1 MTAEGKG
8 AMPAQRTA
16 PGRGGRPQGRRT
28 FAPSKVQLR
37 YFRESSKGNDVRVF
51 CGQKRKAHGKT
62 ESQSGG
68 DAMAL
73 SMSVSGGAVNARH
86 DLDPD
91 YRARLK
97 NVDRSKTKDNLI
109 LAGESIEH
117 AYERLFGEATETYNA
132 RQVSKGRPDRQ
143 IESYYAHVR
152 DVYRADRAKVGHSKS
167 RSGRPAPAIEYVVQL
182 GNRETWSRELDE
194 AGAKAVY
201 SDAFDRI
208 RARTA
213 GAIDWFAAVV
223 HVDETDGT
231 PHMHII
237 GIPYGHSPNRGLPV
251 QVSMNKA
258 LKTMGLDRLPDLQDA
273 MMGCLEGAAREHGV
287 ERAVMDD
294 HHKHMDVPQ
303 FKRAMRELDELDKRR
318 ESSRREASDLARL
331 ADVTRGLVKDA
342 QAEERAARAREE
354 DARAGLEGLQR
365 EGGAAQGRIGE
376 LEKAVAAERDRIDL
390 ENQVVGFFEGC
401 RDSRGAFERIDRL
414 KREVEESEREADGGE
429 VKAANLEGRADRAS
443 EQVAE
448 LRGRV
453 EGLEAERSRLVES
466 IERLGQCVADAAR
479 RVTDKIRAL
488 FERDESPAKVGQ
500 YAGPALSCL
509 PDEQKAEVE
518 AARAASAARVA
529 EARRRLAPA
538 LEAYRV
544 DVRAYRREF
553 AAVAK
558 SAAGTD
564 YSEFPRP
571 RVPVP
576 DDELSKYETLAV
588 DAYIAAKAACDRLV
602 DKYAVNL
609 PDGGDLNDGSTG
621 TAAASPAQ
629 QTRVQD
635 RSIERSVGFRER

>member
-1 MTAEGKG
+1 
-8 AMPAQRTA
+8 
-16 PGRGGRPQGRRT
+16 
-28 FAPSKVQLR
+28 
-37 YFRESSKGNDVRVF
+37 
-51 CGQKRKAHGKT
+51 
-62 ESQSGG
+62 
-68 DAMAL
+68 MAL

-86 DLDPD
+86 DLDPE
-91 YRARLK
+91 YRARLQ
-97 NVDRSKTKDNLI
+97 NVDRTKTKDNLI
-109 LAGESIEH
+109 LASESIEH

-143 IESYYAHVR
+143 IEDYYAHVR
-152 DVYRADRAKVGHSKS
+152 DAYRADRAKVGHSKS
-167 RSGRPAPAIEYVVQL
+167 RSGRPAPAVEYVVQL
-182 GNRETWSRELDE
+182 GNRETWSSELDE
-194 AGAKAVY
+194 AEVEAVY
-201 SDAFDRI
+201 SEAFDRI
-208 RARTA
+208 KARTA
-213 GAIDWFAAVV
+213 GAIDWFAAAV

-237 GIPYGHSPNRGLPV
+237 GIPYGESPNRGLPV

-258 LKTMGLDRLPDLQDA
+258 LKTMGLDRLPDLQDT
-273 MMGCLEGAAREHGV
+273 MMGCLEDAARDRGV

-294 HHKHMDVPQ
+294 HHRHMDVPQ
-303 FKRAMRELDELDKRR
+303 FKRVMRELDELDDKK
-318 ESSRREASDLARL
+318 EASRREASDLARL
-331 ADVTRGLVKDA
+331 ADVTRELARDA
-342 QAEERAARAREE
+342 QAEERA
-354 DARAGLEGLQR
+354 ARAGLEGLQR

-376 LEKAVAAERDRIDL
+376 LERAVAAERDRIDL
-390 ENQVVGFFEGC
+390 ENQVVEFFEGC
-401 RDSRGAFERIDRL
+401 RDSRDAFERIDRL
-414 KREVEESEREADGGE
+414 KKEVEEGEREAE
-429 VKAANLEGRADRAS
+429 RSELKASNLERRAERAS
-443 EQVAE
+443 EQVTE

-453 EGLEAERSRLVES
+453 EGLEAKRGGLVES
-466 IERLGQCVADAAR
+466 IERLGDRIADAAR
-479 RVTDKIRAL
+479 RVTDKIKAL
-488 FERDESPAKVGQ
+488 FARDESPAKVGQ

-538 LEAYRV
+538 LEVYRV

-576 DDELSKYETLAV
+576 DAELAKYETLAV

-621 TAAASPAQ
+621 AATASPAQ
-629 QTRVQD
+629 QAHVQD

>member
-1 MTAEGKG
+1 
-8 AMPAQRTA
+8 
-16 PGRGGRPQGRRT
+16 
-28 FAPSKVQLR
+28 
-37 YFRESSKGNDVRVF
+37 
-51 CGQKRKAHGKT
+51 
-62 ESQSGG
+62 
-68 DAMAL
+68 MAL

-86 DLDPD
+86 DLDPE

-143 IESYYAHVR
+143 IEDYYAHVR
-152 DVYRADRAKVGHSKS
+152 DAYRADRAKVGHSKS
-167 RSGRPAPAIEYVVQL
+167 RSGRPAPAVEYVVQL

-194 AGAKAVY
+194 DEAKAVY
-201 SDAFDRI
+201 SEAFDRI
-208 RARTA
+208 KARTA
-213 GAIDWFAAVV
+213 GAIDWFAAAV

-237 GIPYGHSPNRGLPV
+237 GIPYGQSPKRGLSV

-273 MMGCLEGAAREHGV
+273 LMGCLEGAARDHGV

-294 HHKHMDVPQ
+294 HHRHMDVPQ
-303 FKRAMRELDELDKRR
+303 FKRAMRELDEINGRK
-318 ESSRREASDLARL
+318 EASRQEVSDLAKL
-331 ADVTRGLVKDA
+331 ADVTRGLVRDA
-342 QAEERAARAREE
+342 QAEERATRALEE
-354 DARAGLEGLQR
+354 EARAGLEGLQR

-376 LEKAVAAERDRIDL
+376 LEKEIAAERDRIDL
-390 ENQVVGFFEGC
+390 ENQAVEFFEKC
-401 RDSRGAFERIDRL
+401 RDSRDAFEHIDRL
-414 KREVEESEREADGGE
+414 KKEVEEGEREAERGE
-429 VKAANLEGRADRAS
+429 VKAANLENRADRAS

-448 LRGRV
+448 LRERV
-453 EGLEAERSRLVES
+453 EGLEAKRIGFVES
-466 IERLGQCVADAAR
+466 IERLGDRIADAAR
-479 RVTDKIRAL
+479 RVTDKIKAL
-488 FERDESPAKVGQ
+488 FARDESPAKVRQ
-500 YAGPALSCL
+500 YAGSALSCL

-518 AARAASAARVA
+518 AAREASAARVA

-576 DDELSKYETLAV
+576 DAELAKYETLAV

-609 PDGGDLNDGSTG
+609 PDGGDLNDGSTV
-621 TAAASPAQ
+621 SPAAQ
-629 QTRVQD
+629 AAQPARTQD
-635 RSIERSVGFRER
+635 RSIERSVGFQER

>member
-1 MTAEGKG
+1 
-8 AMPAQRTA
+8 
-16 PGRGGRPQGRRT
+16 
-28 FAPSKVQLR
+28 
-37 YFRESSKGNDVRVF
+37 
-51 CGQKRKAHGKT
+51 
-62 ESQSGG
+62 
-68 DAMAL
+68 MAL

-86 DLDPD
+86 DLDPE

-109 LAGESIEH
+109 LANESIER
-117 AYERLFGEATETYNA
+117 AYKRLFGEATEVYNA

-143 IESYYAHVR
+143 IEDYYAHVR
-152 DVYRADRAKVGHSKS
+152 DAYRADRAKVGHSKS
-167 RSGRPAPAIEYVVQL
+167 RSGRPAPAVEYVVQL

-201 SDAFDRI
+201 SEAFERI
-208 RARTA
+208 KARTA
-213 GAIDWFAAVV
+213 GAIDWFAAAV

-231 PHMHII
+231 PHMHIL
-237 GIPYGHSPNRGLPV
+237 GIPYGESQNRGLPV

-273 MMGCLEGAAREHGV
+273 MMGCLEDAARDHGV

-303 FKRAMRELDELDKRR
+303 FKRAMRELDEINGRK
-318 ESSRREASDLARL
+318 EASRQEVADLARL
-331 ADVTRGLVKDA
+331 TQVARQLADDA

-365 EGGAAQGRIGE
+365 EGGAAQDRIGE
-376 LEKAVAAERDRIDL
+376 LEGAIAAERTRIDL

-401 RDSRGAFERIDRL
+401 RDGRDAFERIDRL
-414 KREVEESEREADGGE
+414 KKEVEEGEREADRGE
-429 VKAANLEGRADRAS
+429 VKAANLESRADKVA

-453 EGLEAERSRLVES
+453 EGLEAERGGLVES
-466 IERLGQCVADAAR
+466 IERLGKRIADAAG
-479 RVTDKIRAL
+479 RVTGKIKAL
-488 FERDESPAKVGQ
+488 FARDETPAKVRQ
-500 YAGPALSCL
+500 YAGSALSYL
-509 PDEQKAEVE
+509 PADQQAEVE

-529 EARRRLAPA
+529 QARRRLAPA

-544 DVRAYRREF
+544 DVQAYRREF

-558 SAAGTD
+558 SASGTD

-576 DDELSKYETLAV
+576 DDELAKYEPLAA
-588 DAYIAAKAACDRLV
+588 DAYIAAKTACDRLV

-629 QTRVQD
+629 RAYAQD
-635 RSIERSVGFRER
+635 RSIERSVGVRDR

>member
-1 MTAEGKG
+1 
-8 AMPAQRTA
+8 
-16 PGRGGRPQGRRT
+16 
-28 FAPSKVQLR
+28 
-37 YFRESSKGNDVRVF
+37 
-51 CGQKRKAHGKT
+51 
-62 ESQSGG
+62 
-68 DAMAL
+68 MAL

-86 DLDPD
+86 DLDPE

-97 NVDRSKTKDNLI
+97 NVQHSKTKDNLI
-109 LAGESIEH
+109 LASESIEH
-117 AYERLFGEATETYNA
+117 AYERLFGEATETYNM
-132 RQVSKGRPDRQ
+132 RQISKGRPDRQ

-152 DVYRADRAKVGHSKS
+152 DAYRADRAKVGHSKS

-208 RARTA
+208 KERTA
-213 GAIDWFAAVV
+213 GAIDWFAAAV

-237 GIPYGHSPNRGLPV
+237 GIPYGQSPNRGLPV

-273 MMGCLEGAAREHGV
+273 MMGCLEGAAREHGI

-331 ADVTRGLVKDA
+331 ADAARGFVKDV

-354 DARAGLEGLQR
+354 DARAGLECLQR
-365 EGGAAQGRIGE
+365 KGIAAQGRIGE

-390 ENQVVGFFEGC
+390 ENSVVEFFEGC
-401 RDSRGAFERIDRL
+401 RDSRDTFERIDRL
-414 KREVEESEREADGGE
+414 KKEVEESEREADGCE

-488 FERDESPAKVGQ
+488 FERDEAPAKVRQ
-500 YAGPALSCL
+500 YAGSALSCL

-518 AARAASAARVA
+518 AAREASAARVA
-529 EARRRLAPA
+529 DARRRLAPA
-538 LEAYRV
+538 LEAYRA
-544 DVRAYRREF
+544 DVQAYRREF

-564 YSEFPRP
+564 YGEFPRP

-576 DDELSKYETLAV
+576 DDELAKYESLAV
-588 DAYIAAKAACDRLV
+588 DVYIAAKAACDRLV

-621 TAAASPAQ
+621 AAAASPAQ
-629 QTRVQD
+629 QAHVQD

>member
-1 MTAEGKG
+1 
-8 AMPAQRTA
+8 
-16 PGRGGRPQGRRT
+16 
-28 FAPSKVQLR
+28 
-37 YFRESSKGNDVRVF
+37 
-51 CGQKRKAHGKT
+51 
-62 ESQSGG
+62 
-68 DAMAL
+68 MAL

-86 DLDPD
+86 DLDPE

-143 IESYYAHVR
+143 IEDYYAHVR
-152 DVYRADRAKVGHSKS
+152 DAYRADRAKVGHSKS

-182 GNRETWSRELDE
+182 GNRETWSCELDE

-213 GAIDWFAAVV
+213 GAIDWFAAAV

-231 PHMHII
+231 PHMHIL
-237 GIPYGHSPNRGLPV
+237 GIPYGESPNRGLPV

-273 MMGCLEGAAREHGV
+273 LMGCLEGAARDHGI

-365 EGGAAQGRIGE
+365 EGGAAQVRIGE
-376 LEKAVAAERDRIDL
+376 LEGAIAAERARILL
-390 ENQVVGFFEGC
+390 ESQTIGFLEGC
-401 RDSRGAFERIDRL
+401 RNGDEALEQAESL
-414 KREVEESEREADGGE
+414 KREVEEGEREADGGE
-429 VKAANLEGRADRAS
+429 VKAANLERRAERAA

-448 LRGRV
+448 LRDRV
-453 EGLEAERSRLVES
+453 EGLEAERSGLVMS
-466 IERLGQCVADAAR
+466 IERLGDRIADAAR
-479 RVTDKIRAL
+479 RVTDKIKAL
-488 FERDESPAKVGQ
+488 FARDESPAKVRQ
-500 YAGPALSCL
+500 YTGPALSCL

-518 AARAASAARVA
+518 AAREASAARVA
-529 EARRRLAPA
+529 DARRRLAPA
-538 LEAYRV
+538 LEAYRT

-553 AAVAK
+553 ATMAK

-576 DDELSKYETLAV
+576 DAELAKYETLAV

-609 PDGGDLNDGSTG
+609 PDGGDLNDGSTV
-621 TAAASPAQ
+621 AATASPAQ
-629 QTRVQD
+629 QAHVQD

>member
-1 MTAEGKG
+1 
-8 AMPAQRTA
+8 
-16 PGRGGRPQGRRT
+16 
-28 FAPSKVQLR
+28 
-37 YFRESSKGNDVRVF
+37 
-51 CGQKRKAHGKT
+51 
-62 ESQSGG
+62 
-68 DAMAL
+68 MAL

-86 DLDPD
+86 DLDPE

-109 LAGESIEH
+109 LANESIEH
-117 AYERLFGEATETYNA
+117 AYERLFGEATEVYNA

-143 IESYYAHVR
+143 IEDYYAHVR
-152 DVYRADRAKVGHSKS
+152 DAYRADRAKVGHSKS
-167 RSGRPAPAIEYVVQL
+167 RSGRPAPAVEYVVQL
-182 GNRETWSRELDE
+182 GNRETWSSELDE

-201 SDAFDRI
+201 SEAFDRI
-208 RARTA
+208 KVRTA
-213 GAIDWFAAVV
+213 GAIDWFAAAV

-237 GIPYGHSPNRGLPV
+237 GIPYGESPNRGLPV

-273 MMGCLEGAAREHGV
+273 MMGCLEDAARDRGV

-294 HHKHMDVPQ
+294 HHRHMDVPQ
-303 FKRAMRELDELDKRR
+303 FKRVMRELDELDDKK
-318 ESSRREASDLARL
+318 EASRREASDLARL

-342 QAEERAARAREE
+342 QTEERA
-354 DARAGLEGLQR
+354 ARAGLEGLQR
-365 EGGAAQGRIGE
+365 EGIAAQGRIGE
-376 LEKAVAAERDRIDL
+376 LEGAIAAERARVLL
-390 ENQVVGFFEGC
+390 ENQTIGFLEGC
-401 RDSRGAFERIDRL
+401 RNGDEAFEQAESL
-414 KREVEESEREADGGE
+414 KREVEEGEREAE
-429 VKAANLEGRADRAS
+429 RSELKAANLERRAERAA

-448 LRGRV
+448 LRDRV
-453 EGLEAERSRLVES
+453 EGLEAEKIGLVES
-466 IERLGQCVADAAR
+466 IERLGDRIADAAR
-479 RVTDKIRAL
+479 RVTDKVKAL
-488 FERDESPAKVGQ
+488 FARDETPSKVRQ
-500 YAGPALSCL
+500 YAGSALSCL

-518 AARAASAARVA
+518 AAREASAARVA
-529 EARRRLAPA
+529 DARRRLAPA

-576 DDELSKYETLAV
+576 DDELAKYEPLAA
-588 DAYIAAKAACDRLV
+588 DAYIAAKTACDRLV
-602 DKYAVNL
+602 DRYAVNL

-629 QTRVQD
+629 RAHVQD
-635 RSIERSVGFRER
+635 RSIERSVGVRER

>member
-1 MTAEGKG
+1 
-8 AMPAQRTA
+8 
-16 PGRGGRPQGRRT
+16 
-28 FAPSKVQLR
+28 
-37 YFRESSKGNDVRVF
+37 
-51 CGQKRKAHGKT
+51 
-62 ESQSGG
+62 
-68 DAMAL
+68 MAL

-117 AYERLFGEATETYNA
+117 AYERLFGEATEVYNA

-152 DVYRADRAKVGHSKS
+152 DAYRADRAKVGHSKS

-182 GNRETWSRELDE
+182 GSRETWSRELDE

-208 RARTA
+208 KERTA
-213 GAIDWFAAVV
+213 GAIDWFAAAV

-237 GIPYGHSPNRGLPV
+237 GIPYGQSPNRGLPV

-365 EGGAAQGRIGE
+365 EGGAAQVRIGE
-376 LEKAVAAERDRIDL
+376 LEGAIAAERARILL
-390 ENQVVGFFEGC
+390 ESQTIGFLEGC
-401 RDSRGAFERIDRL
+401 RNGDEAFEQAESL
-414 KREVEESEREADGGE
+414 KREVEEGEREAE
-429 VKAANLEGRADRAS
+429 RSELKAANLERRAERAA

-448 LRGRV
+448 LRDRV
-453 EGLEAERSRLVES
+453 EGLEAERSGLVMS
-466 IERLGQCVADAAR
+466 IERLGDRIADAAR
-479 RVTDKIRAL
+479 RVTDKIKAL
-488 FERDESPAKVGQ
+488 FARDESPAKVRQ

-518 AARAASAARVA
+518 AAREASAARVA
-529 EARRRLAPA
+529 DARRRLAQA
-538 LEAYRV
+538 LEAYRT

-553 AAVAK
+553 ATMAK

-576 DDELSKYETLAV
+576 DAELAKYETLAV

-602 DKYAVNL
+602 DRYAVNL
-609 PDGGDLNDGSTG
+609 PDGDLNDGTAG
-621 TAAASPAQ
+621 TAATSPAQ

>member
-1 MTAEGKG
+1 
-8 AMPAQRTA
+8 
-16 PGRGGRPQGRRT
+16 
-28 FAPSKVQLR
+28 
-37 YFRESSKGNDVRVF
+37 
-51 CGQKRKAHGKT
+51 
-62 ESQSGG
+62 
-68 DAMAL
+68 MAL

-109 LAGESIEH
+109 LADESIEH

-132 RQVSKGRPDRQ
+132 RQISKGRPDRQ
-143 IESYYAHVR
+143 IESYYARVR
-152 DVYRADRAKVGHSKS
+152 DAYRADRAKVGRSKS

-194 AGAKAVY
+194 SEAKAVY
-201 SDAFDRI
+201 SNAFDRI

-213 GAIDWFAAVV
+213 GAIDWFAAAV

-237 GIPYGHSPNRGLPV
+237 GIPYGQSPNRGLPV

-258 LKTMGLDRLPDLQDA
+258 LKTMGLDRLPDLQNTL
-273 MMGCLEGAAREHGV
+273 MGCLEGAAREHGV

-331 ADVTRGLVKDA
+331 ADVTRGLVKHA

-354 DARAGLEGLQR
+354 DARAGLECLQR
-365 EGGAAQGRIGE
+365 KGIAAQGRVGE
-376 LEKAVAAERDRIDL
+376 LEGAIAAERARVLL
-390 ENQVVGFFEGC
+390 ESQAIGFLESC
-401 RDSRGAFERIDRL
+401 RNGDEALVQAESL

-429 VKAANLEGRADRAS
+429 VKASNLEGRADRAS

-453 EGLEAERSRLVES
+453 EGLEAERGGLVVS
-466 IERLGQCVADAAR
+466 IERLGDRIADAAR
-479 RVTDKIRAL
+479 RVTDKIKAL
-488 FERDESPAKVGQ
+488 FARGESPAKVRQ
-500 YAGPALSCL
+500 YAGSALSCL
-509 PDEQKAEVE
+509 PDEQKAEVD

-529 EARRRLAPA
+529 QARRRLAPA
-538 LEAYRV
+538 LEAYMA
-544 DVRAYRREF
+544 DARAYRREF

-564 YSEFPRP
+564 YIEFPRP

-576 DDELSKYETLAV
+576 DDELAKYEPQAV
-588 DAYIAAKAACDRLV
+588 DAYIAVKAACDRLV

-629 QTRVQD
+629 RAHVQD
-635 RSIERSVGFRER
+635 RSIERSAGVRER

>member
-1 MTAEGKG
+1 
-8 AMPAQRTA
+8 
-16 PGRGGRPQGRRT
+16 
-28 FAPSKVQLR
+28 
-37 YFRESSKGNDVRVF
+37 
-51 CGQKRKAHGKT
+51 
-62 ESQSGG
+62 
-68 DAMAL
+68 MAL

-86 DLDPD
+86 DLDPE
-91 YRARLK
+91 YRARLQ
-97 NVDRSKTKDNLI
+97 NVDRTKTKDNLI
-109 LAGESIEH
+109 LASESIEH

-143 IESYYAHVR
+143 IEDYYAHVR
-152 DVYRADRAKVGHSKS
+152 DAYRADRAKVGHSKS
-167 RSGRPAPAIEYVVQL
+167 RSGRPAPAVEYVVQL
-182 GNRETWSRELDE
+182 GNRETWSSELDE

-201 SDAFDRI
+201 SEAFDRI
-208 RARTA
+208 KARTA
-213 GAIDWFAAVV
+213 GAIDWFAAAV

-237 GIPYGHSPNRGLPV
+237 GIPYGESPNRGLPV

-273 MMGCLEGAAREHGV
+273 MMGCLEDAARDRGV

-294 HHKHMDVPQ
+294 HHRHMDVPQ
-303 FKRAMRELDELDKRR
+303 FKRVMRELDELDDKK
-318 ESSRREASDLARL
+318 EASRREASDLARL
-331 ADVTRGLVKDA
+331 ADVTRELARDA
-342 QAEERAARAREE
+342 QAEERT
-354 DARAGLEGLQR
+354 ARAGLEGLQR

-390 ENQVVGFFEGC
+390 ENSVVEFFEGC
-401 RDSRGAFERIDRL
+401 RDSRDAFERIDRL
-414 KREVEESEREADGGE
+414 KKEVEESEREADGGE

-488 FERDESPAKVGQ
+488 FERDEAPAKVRQ
-500 YAGPALSCL
+500 YAGSALSCL

-518 AARAASAARVA
+518 AAREASAARVA
-529 EARRRLAPA
+529 DARRRLAPA

-558 SAAGTD
+558 SAAGTE

-576 DDELSKYETLAV
+576 DDELAKYETLAV
-588 DAYIAAKAACDRLV
+588 DVYIAAKAACDRLV
-602 DKYAVNL
+602 DRYAVNL
-609 PDGGDLNDGSTG
+609 PDGGDLNDGST
-621 TAAASPAQ
+621 ASPAAQ
-629 QTRVQD
+629 AAQPARTQD
-635 RSIERSVGFRER
+635 RSIERSDGVRER

>member
-1 MTAEGKG
+1 
-8 AMPAQRTA
+8 
-16 PGRGGRPQGRRT
+16 
-28 FAPSKVQLR
+28 
-37 YFRESSKGNDVRVF
+37 
-51 CGQKRKAHGKT
+51 
-62 ESQSGG
+62 
-68 DAMAL
+68 MAL

-91 YRARLK
+91 YRARLR

-143 IESYYAHVR
+143 IENYYARVR
-152 DVYRADRAKVGHSKS
+152 DAYQADRAKVGHSKS

-194 AGAKAVY
+194 SEAKAVY
-201 SDAFDRI
+201 SEAFDRI

-213 GAIDWFAAVV
+213 GAIDWFAAAV

-231 PHMHII
+231 PHMHIL
-237 GIPYGHSPNRGLPV
+237 GIPYGESQNRGLPL

-258 LKTMGLDRLPDLQDA
+258 LKTMGLDRLPDLQNTL
-273 MMGCLEGAAREHGV
+273 MGCLEGAARDHGV

-342 QAEERAARAREE
+342 QTEERA
-354 DARAGLEGLQR
+354 ARAGLEGLQR
-365 EGGAAQGRIGE
+365 EGIAAQGRIGE
-376 LEKAVAAERDRIDL
+376 LEGAIAAERARVLL
-390 ENQVVGFFEGC
+390 ESQTIGFLEGC
-401 RDSRGAFERIDRL
+401 RNGDEAFEQAESL
-414 KREVEESEREADGGE
+414 KREVEESEREAE
-429 VKAANLEGRADRAS
+429 RSELKAANLERRAERAA

-448 LRGRV
+448 LRDRV
-453 EGLEAERSRLVES
+453 EGLEAEKIGLVES
-466 IERLGQCVADAAR
+466 IERLGDRIADAAR
-479 RVTDKIRAL
+479 RVTDKVKAL
-488 FERDESPAKVGQ
+488 FARDETPSKVRQ
-500 YAGPALSCL
+500 YAGSALSCL

-518 AARAASAARVA
+518 AAREASAVRVA
-529 EARRRLAPA
+529 DARRRLAPA
-538 LEAYRV
+538 LEAYRT

-553 AAVAK
+553 ATMAK

-576 DDELSKYETLAV
+576 DAELAKYETLAV
-588 DAYIAAKAACDRLV
+588 DEYIAAKAACDRLV

-629 QTRVQD
+629 RAHVQD
-635 RSIERSVGFRER
+635 RSIERSVGVRER

>member
-1 MTAEGKG
+1 
-8 AMPAQRTA
+8 
-16 PGRGGRPQGRRT
+16 
-28 FAPSKVQLR
+28 
-37 YFRESSKGNDVRVF
+37 
-51 CGQKRKAHGKT
+51 
-62 ESQSGG
+62 
-68 DAMAL
+68 MAL

-91 YRARLK
+91 YRARLR

-143 IESYYAHVR
+143 IENYYARVR
-152 DVYRADRAKVGHSKS
+152 DAYRADRAKVGHSKS

-194 AGAKAVY
+194 SEAKVVY
-201 SDAFDRI
+201 SEAFDRI

-213 GAIDWFAAVV
+213 GAIDWFAAAV

-237 GIPYGHSPNRGLPV
+237 GIPYGQSPNRGLPV

-258 LKTMGLDRLPDLQDA
+258 LKTMGLDRLPDLQNTL
-273 MMGCLEGAAREHGV
+273 MGCLEGAARDHGV

-294 HHKHMDVPQ
+294 HHKYMDVPQ

-342 QAEERAARAREE
+342 QTEERA
-354 DARAGLEGLQR
+354 ARAGLEGLQR
-365 EGGAAQGRIGE
+365 EGIAAQGRIGE
-376 LEKAVAAERDRIDL
+376 LEGAIAAERARVLL
-390 ENQVVGFFEGC
+390 ESQTIGFLEGC
-401 RDSRGAFERIDRL
+401 RNGDEAFEQAESL
-414 KREVEESEREADGGE
+414 KREVEEGEREAE
-429 VKAANLEGRADRAS
+429 RSELKAANLERRAERAA

-448 LRGRV
+448 LRDRV
-453 EGLEAERSRLVES
+453 EGLEAEKIGLVES
-466 IERLGQCVADAAR
+466 IERLGDRIADAAR
-479 RVTDKIRAL
+479 RVTDKVKAL
-488 FERDESPAKVGQ
+488 FARDETPSKVRQ
-500 YAGPALSCL
+500 YAGSALSCL

-518 AARAASAARVA
+518 AAREASAARVA
-529 EARRRLAPA
+529 DARRRLATA

-576 DDELSKYETLAV
+576 DDELAKYEPLAA
-588 DAYIAAKAACDRLV
+588 DAYIAAKTACDRLV
-602 DKYAVNL
+602 DRYAVNL

-629 QTRVQD
+629 RAHVQD
-635 RSIERSVGFRER
+635 RSIERSVGVRER

>member
-1 MTAEGKG
+1 
-8 AMPAQRTA
+8 
-16 PGRGGRPQGRRT
+16 
-28 FAPSKVQLR
+28 
-37 YFRESSKGNDVRVF
+37 
-51 CGQKRKAHGKT
+51 
-62 ESQSGG
+62 
-68 DAMAL
+68 MAL

-86 DLDPD
+86 DLDPE
-91 YRARLK
+91 YRARLQ
-97 NVDRSKTKDNLI
+97 NVDRTKTKDNLI
-109 LAGESIEH
+109 LASESIEH

-143 IESYYAHVR
+143 IEDYYAHVR
-152 DVYRADRAKVGHSKS
+152 DAYRADRAKVGHSKS
-167 RSGRPAPAIEYVVQL
+167 RSGRPAPAVEYVVQL
-182 GNRETWSRELDE
+182 GNRETWSSELDE

-201 SDAFDRI
+201 SEAFDRI
-208 RARTA
+208 KARTA
-213 GAIDWFAAVV
+213 GAIDWFAAAV

-237 GIPYGHSPNRGLPV
+237 GIPYGESPNRGLPV

-273 MMGCLEGAAREHGV
+273 MMGCLEDAARDRGV

-294 HHKHMDVPQ
+294 HHRHMDVPQ
-303 FKRAMRELDELDKRR
+303 FKRVMRELDELDDKK
-318 ESSRREASDLARL
+318 EASRREASDLARL
-331 ADVTRGLVKDA
+331 ADVTRELARDA
-342 QAEERAARAREE
+342 QAEERAARAE
-354 DARAGLEGLQR
+354 LEGLQR

-376 LEKAVAAERDRIDL
+376 LERAVAAERDRIDL
-390 ENQVVGFFEGC
+390 ENQTVEFFKGC
-401 RDSRGAFERIDRL
+401 RDSRDAFERIERL
-414 KREVEESEREADGGE
+414 KKEVEEGEREAE
-429 VKAANLEGRADRAS
+429 RSELKASNLERRAERAS
-443 EQVAE
+443 EQVTE

-453 EGLEAERSRLVES
+453 EGLEAKRGGLVES
-466 IERLGQCVADAAR
+466 IERLGDRIADAAR
-479 RVTDKIRAL
+479 RVTDKIKAL
-488 FERDESPAKVGQ
+488 FARDESPAKVGQ

-518 AARAASAARVA
+518 AARAASAARVV

-538 LEAYRV
+538 LEVYRV

-576 DDELSKYETLAV
+576 DAELAKYETLAV

-621 TAAASPAQ
+621 AATASPAQ
-629 QTRVQD
+629 QAHVQD

>member
-1 MTAEGKG
+1 
-8 AMPAQRTA
+8 
-16 PGRGGRPQGRRT
+16 
-28 FAPSKVQLR
+28 
-37 YFRESSKGNDVRVF
+37 
-51 CGQKRKAHGKT
+51 
-62 ESQSGG
+62 
-68 DAMAL
+68 MAL

-86 DLDPD
+86 DLDPE

-109 LAGESIEH
+109 LANESIEH
-117 AYERLFGEATETYNA
+117 AYERLFGEATEVYNA

-152 DVYRADRAKVGHSKS
+152 DAYRADRAKVGHSKS
-167 RSGRPAPAIEYVVQL
+167 RSGRPAPAVEYVVQL

-194 AGAKAVY
+194 EEAKAVY
-201 SDAFDRI
+201 SEAFDRI
-208 RARTA
+208 KARTA
-213 GAIDWFAAVV
+213 GAIDWFAAAV

-231 PHMHII
+231 PHMHIL
-237 GIPYGHSPNRGLPV
+237 GIPYGESPNRGLPV

-273 MMGCLEGAAREHGV
+273 MMGCLTAVARDHGV

-303 FKRAMRELDELDKRR
+303 FKRAMRELDEINGRK
-318 ESSRREASDLARL
+318 EASRQEVADLSRLTKVARQL
-331 ADVTRGLVKDA
+331 ADDA

-354 DARAGLEGLQR
+354 DARAGLECLQR
-365 EGGAAQGRIGE
+365 KGFAAQGRIGE

-390 ENQVVGFFEGC
+390 ENQVVEFFESC
-401 RDSRGAFERIDRL
+401 RDSRDALERIDRL

-429 VKAANLEGRADRAS
+429 VKASNLESRADRAAG
-443 EQVAE
+443 QVNE

-453 EGLEAERSRLVES
+453 EGLEAERIGLVAA
-466 IERLGQCVADAAR
+466 IERLGERIADAAR
-479 RVTDKIRAL
+479 RVTGKIKAL
-488 FERDESPAKVGQ
+488 FDRDETPAKVKQ
-500 YAGPALSCL
+500 YAGSALSCL

-518 AARAASAARVA
+518 AAREASAARVA
-529 EARRRLAPA
+529 DARCRLKPA
-538 LEAYRV
+538 LEAYRT

-564 YSEFPRP
+564 YGEFPRP

-576 DDELSKYETLAV
+576 DDELAKYETLAV

-621 TAAASPAQ
+621 AATASLAQ
-629 QTRVQD
+629 QAHVQD
-635 RSIERSVGFRER
+635 RSIERSVGVRER

>member
-1 MTAEGKG
+1 
-8 AMPAQRTA
+8 
-16 PGRGGRPQGRRT
+16 
-28 FAPSKVQLR
+28 
-37 YFRESSKGNDVRVF
+37 
-51 CGQKRKAHGKT
+51 
-62 ESQSGG
+62 
-68 DAMAL
+68 MAL

-86 DLDPD
+86 DLDPE
-91 YRARLK
+91 YRARLQ
-97 NVDRSKTKDNLI
+97 NVDRTKTKDNLI
-109 LAGESIEH
+109 LASESIEH

-143 IESYYAHVR
+143 IEDYYAHVR
-152 DVYRADRAKVGHSKS
+152 DAYRADRAKVGHSKS
-167 RSGRPAPAIEYVVQL
+167 RSGRPAPAVEYVVQL
-182 GNRETWSRELDE
+182 GNRETWSSELDE

-201 SDAFDRI
+201 SEAFDRI
-208 RARTA
+208 KARTA
-213 GAIDWFAAVV
+213 GAIDWFAAAV

-237 GIPYGHSPNRGLPV
+237 GIPYGESPNRGLPV

-273 MMGCLEGAAREHGV
+273 MMGCLEDAARDRGV

-294 HHKHMDVPQ
+294 HHRHMDVPQ
-303 FKRAMRELDELDKRR
+303 FKRVMRELDELDDKK
-318 ESSRREASDLARL
+318 EASRREASDLARL
-331 ADVTRGLVKDA
+331 ADVTRELARDA
-342 QAEERAARAREE
+342 QAEERA
-354 DARAGLEGLQR
+354 ARAGLEGLQR

-376 LEKAVAAERDRIDL
+376 LERAVAAERDRIDL
-390 ENQVVGFFEGC
+390 ENQVVEFFEGC
-401 RDSRGAFERIDRL
+401 RDSRDAFERIDRL
-414 KREVEESEREADGGE
+414 KKEVEESEREADRGE
-429 VKAANLEGRADRAS
+429 VKAANLERRADRAT

-453 EGLEAERSRLVES
+453 EGLEAERGGLVES

-488 FERDESPAKVGQ
+488 FERDEAPAKVRQ
-500 YAGPALSCL
+500 YAGSALSCL

-518 AARAASAARVA
+518 AAREASAARVA
-529 EARRRLAPA
+529 DARRRLAPA

-576 DDELSKYETLAV
+576 DDELAKYETLAV
-588 DAYIAAKAACDRLV
+588 DVYIAAKAACDRLV

-621 TAAASPAQ
+621 AAASPAQ
-629 QTRVQD
+629 LTRVQD

>member
-1 MTAEGKG
+1 
-8 AMPAQRTA
+8 
-16 PGRGGRPQGRRT
+16 
-28 FAPSKVQLR
+28 
-37 YFRESSKGNDVRVF
+37 
-51 CGQKRKAHGKT
+51 
-62 ESQSGG
+62 
-68 DAMAL
+68 MAL

-86 DLDPD
+86 DLDPE
-91 YRARLK
+91 YRARLQ
-97 NVDRSKTKDNLI
+97 NVDRTKTKDNLI
-109 LAGESIEH
+109 LASESIEH

-143 IESYYAHVR
+143 IEDYYAHVR
-152 DVYRADRAKVGHSKS
+152 DAYRADRAKVGHSKS
-167 RSGRPAPAIEYVVQL
+167 RSGRPAPAVEYVVQL
-182 GNRETWSRELDE
+182 GNRETWSSELDE

-201 SDAFDRI
+201 SEAFDRI
-208 RARTA
+208 KARTA
-213 GAIDWFAAVV
+213 GAIDWFAAAV

-237 GIPYGHSPNRGLPV
+237 GIPYGESPNRGLPV

-258 LKTMGLDRLPDLQDA
+258 LKTMGLDRLPDLQDT
-273 MMGCLEGAAREHGV
+273 MMGCLEDATRDRGV

-294 HHKHMDVPQ
+294 HHRHMDVPQ
-303 FKRAMRELDELDKRR
+303 FKRVMRELDELDDKK
-318 ESSRREASDLARL
+318 EASRREASDLARL
-331 ADVTRGLVKDA
+331 ADVTRELARDA
-342 QAEERAARAREE
+342 QAEERA
-354 DARAGLEGLQR
+354 ARAGLEGLQR

-376 LEKAVAAERDRIDL
+376 LERAVAAERDRIDL
-390 ENQVVGFFEGC
+390 ENQVVEFFEGC
-401 RDSRGAFERIDRL
+401 RDSRDAFERIDRL
-414 KREVEESEREADGGE
+414 KKEVEEGEREAE
-429 VKAANLEGRADRAS
+429 RSELKASNLERRAERAS
-443 EQVAE
+443 EQVTE

-453 EGLEAERSRLVES
+453 EGLEAKRGGLVES
-466 IERLGQCVADAAR
+466 IERLGDRIADAAR
-479 RVTDKIRAL
+479 RVTDKIKAL
-488 FERDESPAKVGQ
+488 FARDESPAKVGQ

-538 LEAYRV
+538 LEVYRV

-553 AAVAK
+553 ATVAK

-576 DDELSKYETLAV
+576 DAELAKYETLAV

-621 TAAASPAQ
+621 AATASPAQ
-629 QTRVQD
+629 QAHVQD

>member
-1 MTAEGKG
+1 
-8 AMPAQRTA
+8 
-16 PGRGGRPQGRRT
+16 
-28 FAPSKVQLR
+28 
-37 YFRESSKGNDVRVF
+37 
-51 CGQKRKAHGKT
+51 
-62 ESQSGG
+62 
-68 DAMAL
+68 MAL

-86 DLDPD
+86 DLDPE

-109 LAGESIEH
+109 LANESIEH
-117 AYERLFGEATETYNA
+117 AYERLFGEATEVYNA

-152 DVYRADRAKVGHSKS
+152 DAYRADRAKVGHSKS

-194 AGAKAVY
+194 DEAKAVY
-201 SDAFDRI
+201 SEAFDRI
-208 RARTA
+208 KVRTA
-213 GAIDWFAAVV
+213 GAIDWFAAAV

-237 GIPYGHSPNRGLPV
+237 GIPYGQSPKRGLPV

-273 MMGCLEGAAREHGV
+273 MMGCLAAVAHDHGV

-303 FKRAMRELDELDKRR
+303 FKRAMRELDDINGRK
-318 ESSRREASDLARL
+318 EASRQEVADLSRLTKVARQL
-331 ADVTRGLVKDA
+331 ADDA

-376 LEKAVAAERDRIDL
+376 LEGAIAAERTRVLL
-390 ENQVVGFFEGC
+390 ESQTIRFLEGC
-401 RDSRGAFERIDRL
+401 RNGDEALEQADGL
-414 KREVEESEREADGGE
+414 KREIEESEREADGGE
-429 VKAANLEGRADRAS
+429 VKASNLESRADRAS

-448 LRGRV
+448 LRDRV
-453 EGLEAERSRLVES
+453 EGLEAKKIGLVES
-466 IERLGQCVADAAR
+466 IERLGDRIADAAR
-479 RVTDKIRAL
+479 RVTDKIKAL
-488 FERDESPAKVGQ
+488 FARDETPSKVRQ

-518 AARAASAARVA
+518 AAREASAARVA
-529 EARRRLAPA
+529 DARRRLAPA

-564 YSEFPRP
+564 YGEFPRP

-576 DDELSKYETLAV
+576 DTELAKYEPRAV
-588 DAYIAAKAACDRLV
+588 DAYIAAKTACDRLV

-629 QTRVQD
+629 RAHVQD
-635 RSIERSVGFRER
+635 RSIERSVGVRER

>member
-1 MTAEGKG
+1 
-8 AMPAQRTA
+8 
-16 PGRGGRPQGRRT
+16 
-28 FAPSKVQLR
+28 
-37 YFRESSKGNDVRVF
+37 
-51 CGQKRKAHGKT
+51 
-62 ESQSGG
+62 
-68 DAMAL
+68 MAL

-86 DLDPD
+86 DLDPE

-109 LAGESIEH
+109 LASESIEH

-143 IESYYAHVR
+143 IEDYYAHVR
-152 DVYRADRAKVGHSKS
+152 DAYRADRAKVGHSKS

-182 GNRETWSRELDE
+182 GNRETWSHELDE
-194 AGAKAVY
+194 AEAKAVY
-201 SDAFDRI
+201 SEAFDRI
-208 RARTA
+208 KARTA
-213 GAIDWFAAVV
+213 GAIDWFAAAV

-231 PHMHII
+231 PHMHIL
-237 GIPYGHSPNRGLPV
+237 GIPYGESPNRGLPV

-273 MMGCLEGAAREHGV
+273 MMGCLEGAARDHGV

-294 HHKHMDVPQ
+294 HHRHMDVPQ
-303 FKRAMRELDELDKRR
+303 FKRVMRELDELDDKK
-318 ESSRREASDLARL
+318 EASRREASDLARL
-331 ADVTRGLVKDA
+331 ADVTRELARDA
-342 QAEERAARAREE
+342 QAEERAT
-354 DARAGLEGLQR
+354 RAGLEGLQR

-376 LEKAVAAERDRIDL
+376 LERAVAAERDRIDL
-390 ENQVVGFFEGC
+390 ENSVVEFFEGC
-401 RDSRGAFERIDRL
+401 RDSRDAFERIDRL
-414 KREVEESEREADGGE
+414 KKEVEESEREADGGE

-488 FERDESPAKVGQ
+488 FERDEAPAKVRQ
-500 YAGPALSCL
+500 YAGSALSCL

-518 AARAASAARVA
+518 AAREASAARVA
-529 EARRRLAPA
+529 DARRRLAPA

-576 DDELSKYETLAV
+576 DDELAKYETLAV
-588 DAYIAAKAACDRLV
+588 DVYIAAKAACDRLV
-602 DKYAVNL
+602 DKYASNL
-609 PDGGDLNDGSTG
+609 PDGGELNDGSTVQ
-621 TAAASPAQ
+621 AAPSAQ
-629 QTRVQD
+629 QVRAQD
-635 RSIERSVGFRER
+635 RSIDRSIGSQER

>member
-1 MTAEGKG
+1 
-8 AMPAQRTA
+8 
-16 PGRGGRPQGRRT
+16 
-28 FAPSKVQLR
+28 
-37 YFRESSKGNDVRVF
+37 
-51 CGQKRKAHGKT
+51 
-62 ESQSGG
+62 
-68 DAMAL
+68 MAL

-86 DLDPD
+86 DLDPE

-143 IESYYAHVR
+143 IEDYYAHVR
-152 DVYRADRAKVGHSKS
+152 DAYRADRAKVGHSKS
-167 RSGRPAPAIEYVVQL
+167 RSGRPAPAVEYVVQL

-201 SDAFDRI
+201 SEALERI
-208 RARTA
+208 KARTA
-213 GAIDWFAAVV
+213 GAIDWFAAAV

-237 GIPYGHSPNRGLPV
+237 GIPYGESQNRGLPV

-273 MMGCLEGAAREHGV
+273 LMGCLEGAARDHGV

-342 QAEERAARAREE
+342 QAEERAARA
-354 DARAGLEGLQR
+354 GLEGLQR

-376 LEKAVAAERDRIDL
+376 LEGAIAAERARVLL
-390 ENQVVGFFEGC
+390 ESQTIGFLEGC
-401 RDSRGAFERIDRL
+401 RNGDEALEQAESL

-429 VKAANLEGRADRAS
+429 VKAANIERRAERAA
-443 EQVAE
+443 EQVAL

-453 EGLEAERSRLVES
+453 EGLEAERGGLVES
-466 IERLGQCVADAAR
+466 IERLGDRIADAAR
-479 RVTDKIRAL
+479 RVTDRIKDL
-488 FERDESPAKVGQ
+488 FARDENPAKVRQ
-500 YAGPALSCL
+500 YAGSALSCL

-518 AARAASAARVA
+518 AAREASAARVA
-529 EARRRLAPA
+529 DARRRLAPA

-564 YSEFPRP
+564 YGEFPRP
-571 RVPVP
+571 MVPVP
-576 DDELSKYETLAV
+576 DAELAKYESRAV
-588 DAYIAAKAACDRLV
+588 DAYIAAKTACDRLV

-629 QTRVQD
+629 RAHVQD
-635 RSIERSVGFRER
+635 RSIERSVGVRER

>member
-1 MTAEGKG
+1 
-8 AMPAQRTA
+8 
-16 PGRGGRPQGRRT
+16 
-28 FAPSKVQLR
+28 
-37 YFRESSKGNDVRVF
+37 
-51 CGQKRKAHGKT
+51 
-62 ESQSGG
+62 
-68 DAMAL
+68 MAL

-86 DLDPD
+86 DLDPE

-117 AYERLFGEATETYNA
+117 AYERLFGKATETYNA

-143 IESYYAHVR
+143 IEDYYAHVR
-152 DVYRADRAKVGHSKS
+152 DAYRADRAKVGHSKS

-194 AGAKAVY
+194 SEAKAVY
-201 SDAFDRI
+201 SEAFDRI

-213 GAIDWFAAVV
+213 GAIDWFAATV

-237 GIPYGHSPNRGLPV
+237 GIPYGQSPNRGLPV

-273 MMGCLEGAAREHGV
+273 LMGCLEGVARDHGV

-303 FKRAMRELDELDKRR
+303 FKRAMRELDEINGRK
-318 ESSRREASDLARL
+318 EASRQEVADLHRLTKVARQL
-331 ADVTRGLVKDA
+331 ADDA

-365 EGGAAQGRIGE
+365 EGGAARGRIGE
-376 LEKAVAAERDRIDL
+376 LEGAIAAERTRVLL
-390 ENQVVGFFEGC
+390 ESQTIRFLEGC
-401 RDSRGAFERIDRL
+401 RNGDEALEQADGL
-414 KREVEESEREADGGE
+414 KREIEESEREADGGE
-429 VKAANLEGRADRAS
+429 VKASNLESRADRAS

-448 LRGRV
+448 LRDRV
-453 EGLEAERSRLVES
+453 EGLEAKRGGLVES
-466 IERLGQCVADAAR
+466 IERLGRRITDTAR
-479 RVTDKIRAL
+479 KVTDKIKAL
-488 FERDESPAKVGQ
+488 FKRDEAPAKVKQ
-500 YAGPALSCL
+500 YAGSALSCL

-538 LEAYRV
+538 LEVYRT
-544 DVRAYRREF
+544 DVQAYRREF

-564 YSEFPRP
+564 YIEFPRP

-576 DDELSKYETLAV
+576 DDELAKYEPQAV
-588 DAYIAAKAACDRLV
+588 DAYIAVKAACDRLV

-629 QTRVQD
+629 RAHVQD
-635 RSIERSVGFRER
+635 RSIERSAGVRER

>member
-1 MTAEGKG
+1 
-8 AMPAQRTA
+8 
-16 PGRGGRPQGRRT
+16 
-28 FAPSKVQLR
+28 
-37 YFRESSKGNDVRVF
+37 
-51 CGQKRKAHGKT
+51 
-62 ESQSGG
+62 
-68 DAMAL
+68 MAL

-86 DLDPD
+86 DLDPE

-97 NVDRSKTKDNLI
+97 NVQHSKTKDNLI

-152 DVYRADRAKVGHSKS
+152 DAYRADRAKVGHSKS

-194 AGAKAVY
+194 SEAKAVY
-201 SDAFDRI
+201 SEAFDRI
-208 RARTA
+208 KARTA
-213 GAIDWFAAVV
+213 GAIDWFAAAV

-237 GIPYGHSPNRGLPV
+237 GIPYGQSRNRGLPV

-273 MMGCLEGAAREHGV
+273 LMGCLEGAARDHGV

-294 HHKHMDVPQ
+294 HHRHMDVPQ
-303 FKRAMRELDELDKRR
+303 FKRAMRELDEINGRK
-318 ESSRREASDLARL
+318 EASRQEVSDLAKL
-331 ADVTRGLVKDA
+331 ADVTRGLVRDA
-342 QAEERAARAREE
+342 RAEERATRALEE
-354 DARAGLEGLQR
+354 EARAGLEGLQR

-376 LEKAVAAERDRIDL
+376 LEGAIAAERARILL
-390 ENQVVGFFEGC
+390 ESQTIGFLEGC
-401 RDSRGAFERIDRL
+401 RNGDEAFEQAESL
-414 KREVEESEREADGGE
+414 KREVEEGEREAE
-429 VKAANLEGRADRAS
+429 RSELKAANLERRAERAA

-448 LRGRV
+448 LRDRV
-453 EGLEAERSRLVES
+453 EGLEAKRGGLVMS
-466 IERLGQCVADAAR
+466 IERLGDRIADAAR
-479 RVTDKIRAL
+479 CVTDKIKAL
-488 FERDESPAKVGQ
+488 FARDEIPAKVRQ

-518 AARAASAARVA
+518 AAREASAARVA
-529 EARRRLAPA
+529 DARRRLAPA
-538 LEAYRV
+538 LEAYRT
-544 DVRAYRREF
+544 DVWAYRREF
-553 AAVAK
+553 ATMAK

-564 YSEFPRP
+564 YGEFPRP

-576 DDELSKYETLAV
+576 DDELAKYEPQAV
-588 DAYIAAKAACDRLV
+588 DAYIAVKAACDRLV

-609 PDGGDLNDGSTG
+609 PDGGDLNDGSTASSATQ
-621 TAAASPAQ
+621 TAQPAR
-629 QTRVQD
+629 TQD
-635 RSIERSVGFRER
+635 RSIERFGGVRER

>member
-1 MTAEGKG
+1 
-8 AMPAQRTA
+8 
-16 PGRGGRPQGRRT
+16 
-28 FAPSKVQLR
+28 
-37 YFRESSKGNDVRVF
+37 
-51 CGQKRKAHGKT
+51 
-62 ESQSGG
+62 
-68 DAMAL
+68 MAL

-86 DLDPD
+86 DLDPE
-91 YRARLK
+91 YRARLQ
-97 NVDRSKTKDNLI
+97 NVDRTKTKDNLI
-109 LAGESIEH
+109 LASESIEH

-143 IESYYAHVR
+143 IEDYYAHVR
-152 DVYRADRAKVGHSKS
+152 DAYRADRAKVGHSKS
-167 RSGRPAPAIEYVVQL
+167 RSGRPAPAVEYVVQL
-182 GNRETWSRELDE
+182 GNRETWSSELDE

-201 SDAFDRI
+201 SEAFDRI
-208 RARTA
+208 KARTA
-213 GAIDWFAAVV
+213 GAIDWFAAAV

-237 GIPYGHSPNRGLPV
+237 GIPYGESPNRGLPV

-273 MMGCLEGAAREHGV
+273 MMGCLEDAARDRGV

-294 HHKHMDVPQ
+294 HHRHMDVPQ
-303 FKRAMRELDELDKRR
+303 FKRVMRELDELDDKK
-318 ESSRREASDLARL
+318 EASRREASDLARL
-331 ADVTRGLVKDA
+331 ADVTRELARDA
-342 QAEERAARAREE
+342 QAEERA
-354 DARAGLEGLQR
+354 ARAGLEGLQR

-376 LEKAVAAERDRIDL
+376 LERAIAAERDRIDL
-390 ENQVVGFFEGC
+390 ENQTVEFFKGC
-401 RDSRGAFERIDRL
+401 RDSRDAFERIERL
-414 KREVEESEREADGGE
+414 KKEVEEGEREAE
-429 VKAANLEGRADRAS
+429 RSELKASNLERRAERAS
-443 EQVAE
+443 EQVTE

-453 EGLEAERSRLVES
+453 EGLEAKRGGLVES
-466 IERLGQCVADAAR
+466 IERLGDRIADAAR
-479 RVTDKIRAL
+479 CVTDKIKAL
-488 FERDESPAKVGQ
+488 FARDESPAKVGQ

-538 LEAYRV
+538 LEVYRV

-576 DDELSKYETLAV
+576 DAELAKYETLAV

-621 TAAASPAQ
+621 AATASPAQ
-629 QTRVQD
+629 QAHVQD